1 MWERVRRAISLAPHQ
16 QWSLSGANRVR
27 CLASEREPQLLGPG
41 HVFQVFSRA
50 RHIVAQ
56 CVPNHRSFWR
66 MLSGSSQRRA
76 VGGRPSRDMLMLSN
90 GRSQRSVKRQPQR
103 KIISI
108 QFIQKLMIMSSYLMN
123 SPAYSDPK
131 FPPTEEYSQ
140 GNYIPSHGGDYYTPS
155 HHHHHHPHHQ
165 QHPHHQHH
173 PPPPPPPSHH
183 QHPQQHHH
191 HHPYAG
197 YPLSGPVQYGQENG
211 SPVYGAAGQH
221 YYRPPPPPPPPCGM
235 GPVSPLARTPTLEP
249 HVSPVP
255 GGHKQSP
262 GSSPTP
268 PGLPGRQPPQPSSQ
282 QQQLGPTSPDC
293 AITAG
298 NGANQPVIYP
308 WMKKVHVGTVAP
320 NGNFPGVEPKRQRT
334 AYTRHQILEL
344 EKEFHFNRYL
354 TRRRRIEIAHSLCL
368 SERQIKIW
376 FQNRRM
382 KWKKDNK
389 LPNTKNVKKKNPNN
403 ANNANNNTNNNA
415 NNNTTNNNNPDQQN
429 ANRLSNPQSQPP
441 TLQPVV
447 PPPPPPHHMI
457 GPSPHSQPNSLV
469 DSKTDYG
476 LTEL

>member
-1 MWERVRRAISLAPHQ
+1 
-16 QWSLSGANRVR
+16 
-27 CLASEREPQLLGPG
+27 
-41 HVFQVFSRA
+41 
-50 RHIVAQ
+50 
-56 CVPNHRSFWR
+56 
-66 MLSGSSQRRA
+66 MLSGSSRRRA
-76 VGGRPSRDMLMLSN
+76 VGGLPSRDMLMLFD

-173 PPPPPPPSHH
+173 PPSHH

-197 YPLSGPVQYGQENG
+197 YPLSGPVSYGQENG
-211 SPVYGAAGQH
+211 SPVYGSPAAGQH
-221 YYRPPPPPPPPCGM
+221 YYRQPPPCGM
-235 GPVSPLARTPTLEP
+235 GPVSPLSRTPTLP
-249 HVSPVP
+249 VDHVPATSLSPVP
-255 GGHKQSP
+255 PPGPQQPSQQQRSP
-262 GSSPTP
+262 VSSPTP
-268 PGLPGRQPPQPSSQ
+268 PGLQRNPPPS
-282 QQQLGPTSPDC
+282 LGGPTSPDC
-293 AITAG
+293 AIGGG
-298 NGANQPVIYP
+298 NGGSLPVIYP
-308 WMKKVHVGTVAP
+308 WMKKVHVGTVAA

-354 TRRRRIEIAHSLCL
+354 TRRRRIEIAHALCL

-403 ANNANNNTNNNA
+403 ANNNNNNNNNA
-415 NNNTTNNNNPDQQN
+415 SNNNNNNNNNPDQQN

-441 TLQPVV
+441 MLQPVV
-447 PPPPPPHHMI
+447 PPPQATNHMV
-457 GPSPHSQPNSLV
+457 GPSPHSQPNSLGV
-469 DSKTDYG
+469 DTKTDYG

>member
-1 MWERVRRAISLAPHQ
+1 M
-16 QWSLSGANRVR
+16 
-27 CLASEREPQLLGPG
+27 C
-41 HVFQVFSRA
+41 F
-50 RHIVAQ
+50 
-56 CVPNHRSFWR
+56 
-66 MLSGSSQRRA
+66 
-76 VGGRPSRDMLMLSN
+76 D

-131 FPPTEEYSQ
+131 FPPNEEYSQ

-155 HHHHHHPHHQ
+155 HHHHHHHPHHQ

-173 PPPPPPPSHH
+173 PPSHH
-183 QHPQQHHH
+183 QHPQQQHHH

-197 YPLSGPVQYGQENG
+197 YPLSGPVSYGQENG
-211 SPVYGAAGQH
+211 SPVYGAPNAGQH
-221 YYRPPPPPPPPCGM
+221 YYRPQPPCGM
-235 GPVSPLARTPTLEP
+235 GPVSPLPRTPTLP
-249 HVSPVP
+249 VDHVVPTSSLSPVP
-255 GGHKQSP
+255 SQGPNQQQQRSP
-262 GSSPTP
+262 VSSPTP
-268 PGLPGRQPPQPSSQ
+268 PGLQRNQPPSQ
-282 QQQLGPTSPDC
+282 QQLGGPTSPDC
-293 AITAG
+293 AISG
-298 NGANQPVIYP
+298 NGGNQPVIYP
-308 WMKKVHVGTVAP
+308 WMKKVHVGAVAA

-354 TRRRRIEIAHSLCL
+354 TRRRRIEIAHALCL

-403 ANNANNNTNNNA
+403 ANNANNNNNNNNNNTNA
-415 NNNTTNNNNPDQQN
+415 NNNNNNNNPDQQN

-447 PPPPPPHHMI
+447 PPPQPPHHMI

-469 DSKTDYG
+469 VDTKTDYG